1 MSANKRI
8 KLETGQ
14 TLTTRDPILFLKSR
28 WIYHEHLV
36 DVSLPYSRIA
46 LHELFLV
53 FQLQIG
59 GYQYKL
65 AALFQVELL
74 PEKFS
79 KSNRVESL
87 QTQSLLFSLST
98 TWVETLLFSSHF
110 LSPLFNCSVETQD
123 HFTYSF

>member
-8 KLETGQ
+8 KLEMGQ
-14 TLTTRDPILFLKSR
+14 TLTTTDPILFLKSR

-36 DVSLPYSRIA
+36 DVSLPYSRIP
-46 LHELFLV
+46 LRELFLV

-65 AALFQVELL
+65 AALFQVEVL

-79 KSNRVESL
+79 KSNRIESL

-98 TWVETLLFSSHF
+98 T
-110 LSPLFNCSVETQD
+110 
-123 HFTYSF
+123 